1 MRTVLTAWRETDLR
15 HGTGTAARW
24 TALRDLA
31 DPTLSEYDL
40 YTVAQRW
47 LELARPTLTTYTQ
60 QTRNPLP
67 RLRDITHQM
76 TATPIPLPQVEEHFT
91 GLAPTT
97 PAENRITAGIL
108 GIPTPSQKGGPP

>member
-24 TALRDLA
+24 SALRDLA
-31 DPTLSEYDL
+31 DPATSDHDL

-47 LELARPTLTTYTQ
+47 LELARPTLSDYTH
-60 QTRNPLP
+60 TSRNPLP

-76 TATPIPLPQVEEHFT
+76 THHPVPLPQVEEHFT

-108 GIPTPSQKGGPP
+108 GIPHQYGDPRGP